1 MNNIKI
7 EYNQYT
13 EIDCSKIKGF
23 EIDNSMAKDIIHI
36 SMYTFYFGLNAVTFT
51 FIYVCLRLLLQLLR
65 DVFDQCI
72 IEHQKKLKSP
82 IERMS
87 YYSISCYYV
96 PMRVKNR

>member
-36 SMYTFYFGLNAVTFT
+36 SMYTFYFGLNAVTAFASDYYYNYCEMSST
-51 FIYVCLRLLLQLLR
+51 NVLSNT
-65 DVFDQCI
+65 
-72 IEHQKKLKSP
+72 KK
-82 IERMS
+82 
-87 YYSISCYYV
+87 
-96 PMRVKNR
+96 N